1 MHAHYSDRSVAVIPP
16 AESEKGLGHYLY
28 QAGIVAAILV
38 FLLSFWSC

>member
-1 MHAHYSDRSVAVIPP
+1 MQAHYSDQSVAVMPP
-16 AESEKGLGHYLY
+16 VEGEHKLGQYLY

>member
-1 MHAHYSDRSVAVIPP
+1 MQAHCSDQSVAVMPP
-16 AESEKGLGHYLY
+16 AESEQKLGQYLY

>member
-1 MHAHYSDRSVAVIPP
+1 MQANCSNQSVAVMP
-16 AESEKGLGHYLY
+16 SSKGDHKLGQYLY